1 MDPLRR
7 KQAEMLFSEY
17 NLELAK
23 VYDRILDGVKSE
35 ADFAAPDFQSML
47 QNEVFNSLQPWF
59 SEKLDGLS
67 EDTPEGFFDS
77 LMTIDETMEV
87 FSLAAEMVDGDLPD
101 LLMLRLGAFGEEA
114 ITRLLD
120 LALAHDWTPAEGVE
134 DNDFRDSIL
143 VHMAALRVLGMWN
156 VKAAIHPV
164 LSRFLSI
171 DTPDELVAESVKDF
185 MIPYGNAIVSEL
197 ITCLDEGSQGG
208 LVGPYEYLV
217 IGLTEIGKEDSS
229 EEIFQCLRRVFRA
242 MEHKVIASIC
252 LGDYGDG
259 RAVPLLK
266 GYLDRHTHD
275 VDRQFFYET
284 LSAIKRLGGDTTD
297 ITDPFRDF
305 SSPK

>member
-17 NLELAK
+17 NRELAK
-23 VYDRILDGVKSE
+23 VYDKILDDVKSE
-35 ADFAAPDFQSML
+35 VDFAAPDFQSML
-47 QNEVFNSLQPWF
+47 QNEVFNCLQPWF
-59 SEKLDGLS
+59 SKKLDGLS

-77 LMTIDETMEV
+77 LITLDDTMEV
-87 FSLAAEMVDGDLPD
+87 FSIAAQMVDGDLPD

-114 ITRLLD
+114 SMRLLE
-120 LALAHDWTPAEGVE
+120 LAMAGEWIRGEGVE
-134 DNDFRDSIL
+134 DNAFRDGIL
-143 VHMAALRVLGMWN
+143 IHMAALRILGLWN
-156 VKAAIHPV
+156 IEMALDPV
-164 LSRFLSI
+164 LARFLNI
-171 DTPDELVAESVKDF
+171 DAPDELVAESVRDF
-185 MIPYGNAIVSEL
+185 LVPYGEVVVPRL
-197 ITCLDEGSQGG
+197 IACLDEGSEGG

-217 IGLTEIGKEDSS
+217 IGLTEIGKENAS
-229 EEIFQCLRRVFRA
+229 EEIFQCLRRVFRS
-242 MEHKVIASIC
+242 MEHKVIASVC

-284 LSAIKRLGGDTTD
+284 LSAIKRLGGDIAD

-305 SSPK
+305 SSKK